1 MFPDLT
7 GLHLST
13 EELEKLQALLHK
25 HRAVFAVH
33 EEDYGLT
40 STMQH
45 SIPTGNAAPV
55 RERYRQI
62 PPKLYQEVKSLI
74 QGMLDAN
81 IIVPSCSPWA
91 SPIVLVRKK
100 DGTLRFCVDYR
111 KLNAVTHK
119 DAYPLPRIE
128 ESLASLGNAKYFS
141 TLDLA
146 SGYWQVGVSPPDR
159 EKTAFTTP
167 MGLFEFTRMPF
178 GLSNAPATFQRLMH
192 VCLGEENLQSVL
204 VYLDDVIIYSPDFDT
219 HLVHLD
225 AVLGKLSKHGLKLKP
240 KKCCLLK
247 PEVQYLGHRV
257 SAKGVAPDP
266 DKIKCIQE
274 WPIPTTV
281 KQLQSF
287 LGLAGYYR
295 RFVKDFARI
304 AQPLNQI
311 LVGASQNSKR
321 KDVPLS
327 TKWNSTCDTAFSSLK
342 MALTSAPVLAFAD
355 FNLPFILYTDASNQG
370 LGAVLAQVQD
380 GKEKVIAFASRSL
393 SPSEKNDKNYSSF
406 KLEFLALTWAV
417 TKKFAEYLYC
427 VPFTVYTD
435 NNPLVHLSSAKLGSL
450 EQRWAARLA
459 SFQFEIKYRP
469 GRINQ
474 SADALS
480 RYPSPVVSEA
490 TEGQREEVEVP
501 SFKQVEVNVVRA
513 MCVGVSNSNQ
523 EGLQNVTCGVPLFP
537 ERTPSQWSALQGED
551 STLRRVACYLQRGH
565 QPNKR
570 ERQQESKPVLSSA
583 ALGTTVTK
591 RWSAV
596 SDIT

>member
-1 MFPDLT
+1 
-7 GLHLST
+7 
-13 EELEKLQALLHK
+13 
-25 HRAVFAVH
+25 
-33 EEDYGLT
+33 
-40 STMQH
+40 MQH

-146 SGYWQVGVSPPDR
+146 SGYWQVEVSPPDR

-192 VCLGEENLQSVL
+192 VCVREENLQSVL

-219 HLVHLD
+219 HLIHLD

-257 SAKGVAPDP
+257 SAKGIAPDP

-327 TKWNSTCDTAFSSLK
+327 SKWNPT
-342 MALTSAPVLAFAD
+342 
-355 FNLPFILYTDASNQG
+355 YASNQG

-380 GKEKVIAFASRSL
+380 GKERVIAFASRSL

-406 KLEFLALTWAV
+406 KLEFLALTRAV
-417 TKKFAEYLYC
+417 TKKFAEYLPGPNIC
-427 VPFTVYTD
+427 
-435 NNPLVHLSSAKLGSL
+435 HSL
-450 EQRWAARLA
+450 KAA
-459 SFQFEIKYRP
+459 E
-469 GRINQ
+469 
-474 SADALS
+474 
-480 RYPSPVVSEA
+480 
-490 TEGQREEVEVP
+490 
-501 SFKQVEVNVVRA
+501 
-513 MCVGVSNSNQ
+513 
-523 EGLQNVTCGVPLFP
+523 
-537 ERTPSQWSALQGED
+537 
-551 STLRRVACYLQRGH
+551 LQRL
-565 QPNKR
+565 
-570 ERQQESKPVLSSA
+570 E
-583 ALGTTVTK
+583 
-591 RWSAV
+591 
-596 SDIT
+596 